1 MKTPFL
7 FIDRDGTL
15 IEEPVTDKQVDS
27 LAKLRFEP
35 MVIPVLRELQAA
47 GYVLV
52 MVTNQDG
59 LGTSSLPLEHF
70 QPPQDLMMHIFES
83 QGVHWESVL
92 ICPHFP
98 TDGCSC
104 RKPHL
109 GLVKE
114 YLASGRIDFANS
126 FVIGDRQTDIQ
137 LAENMG
143 IRGIRYQPQ
152 DHNWLAIRD
161 QLLSKGRTALVE
173 RNTKETR
180 IRVALDLDK
189 SGGSQISTGI
199 GFFDHMLDQIATHA
213 GFSLQLAVSGD
224 LHIDDHHTVEDVGLA
239 LGQALREAL
248 GNKRG
253 IGRFGFVL
261 AMDEVEALIDAQP
274 RLPTQSTQLDTKV
287 EVEALIDAQPRL
299 PAQGSLL
306 DAKVSAALDLSGRP
320 YFVFRCESGF
330 GRDNVGEMA
339 TEMVPHF
346 FRSLS
351 DAMAITLHLS
361 VDAGNSHH
369 QVEALFKGFG
379 RALRQ
384 AIRVEGTDLPS
395 SKGVL

>member
-15 IEEPVTDKQVDS
+15 IEEPVTNKQVDS

-189 SGGSQISTGI
+189 SGGNQISTGI

-261 AMDEVEALIDAQP
+261 AMD
-274 RLPTQSTQLDTKV
+274 